1 MATTIFIKFPNGI
14 TAETEQTGHE
24 GSVAAFSVQWGVGRG
39 ISANLGSAARETSL
53 PSFSE
58 VVFTKAFD
66 SSSNDLALA
75 ACKGKPMDEVTI
87 TFRKD
92 TGDDP
97 IDYLIYTLTD
107 VLISGY
113 SVSSG
118 GDTPTESVSL
128 NFTKIHS
135 IYTKQANDHS
145 ASSEHE
151 FEYDLRKQV

>member
-1 MATTIFIKFPNGI
+1 MAVAIFIKFPNGI

-24 GSVAAFSVQWGVGRG
+24 GSVAAQSVQWGVGRG
-39 ISANLGSAARETSL
+39 IALIGNASRETSI

-58 VVFTKAFD
+58 LTFTKAFD

-75 ACKGKPMDEVTI
+75 ACKGAPMDEVVI

-92 TGDDP
+92 TGGDQM
-97 IDYLIYTLTD
+97 DYLTYTLTD

-113 SVSSG
+113 SMTSG

-128 NFTKIHS
+128 NYTKIKS
-135 IYTKQANDHS
+135 VYIKQASDHS
-145 ASSEHE
+145 AGSEHE
-151 FEYDLRKQV
+151 FEYNLRAQA